1 MTEQTFKTKSI
12 ALEYHEHNLDMI
24 KQSISDNGNM
34 FSDDKRIEMSEL
46 VSRLRDL
53 FDTYEKMLD
62 HNIVKERFSELC
74 SLEKIYKLEL
84 IEKIV
89 KF

>member
-12 ALEYHEHNLDMI
+12 SLEYHEHNLDII
-24 KQSISDNGNM
+24 KQSISDNDNM

>member
-24 KQSISDNGNM
+24 KQSISDNDNM
-34 FSDDKRIEMSEL
+34 FSDDKKIEMSEL

>member
-24 KQSISDNGNM
+24 KQSISDNDNR
-34 FSDDKRIEMSEL
+34 FSDDKRIEMSEM
-46 VSRLRDL
+46 VSKLRDL

-62 HNIVKERFSELC
+62 HHMVDERFSDLC
-74 SLEKIYKLEL
+74 TIEKTFKLEL

>member
-12 ALEYHEHNLDMI
+12 ALDYHEHNLDMI
-24 KQSISDNGNM
+24 KQSISDNDNK
-34 FSDDKRIEMSEL
+34 FSDDKRIEMSEM

-53 FDTYEKMLD
+53 FDVYEKMLD
-62 HNIVKERFSELC
+62 HHMVSGRFSDLC
-74 SLEKIYKLEL
+74 SLEKVFKLEL

>member
-24 KQSISDNGNM
+24 KQSISDNGNR

-62 HNIVKERFSELC
+62 HNMVNERFSDLC
-74 SLEKIYKLEL
+74 NLEKTFKLEL